1 MNRDIDDDALVE
13 KLIHVADG
21 PARSRAERRQRVE
34 SQFPTA
40 NERIVPLM
48 RMLAQRSD
56 WDRFNDLENIAAYLN
71 DVPDLDEV
79 LIDVVRSGE
88 GEGYLEDHIEI
99 LGELAKPT
107 AVDTIIQ
114 VFTEREHSDGP
125 AYWLCLKC
133 IQALGSIGTPPAR
146 EFLRSIAEG
155 DHPPRLKWEAAVDL
169 QIEDELG
176 FDEDEMCD

>member
-1 MNRDIDDDALVE
+1 MSKIIDDDDLVE
-13 KLIHVADG
+13 KLIHIAGG
-21 PARSRAERRQRVE
+21 PGCSRAERRRKVE
-34 SQFPTA
+34 SQFPA
-40 NERIVPLM
+40 VNERIASLM

-56 WDRFNDLENIAAYLN
+56 WSRFNTLENIAADLS
-71 DVPDLDEV
+71 DVPDLDRV
-79 LIDVVRSGE
+79 LIDVVRSGQ
-88 GEGYLEDHIEI
+88 GAGYLEDHIEI

-114 VFTEREHSDGP
+114 VFTEREDSDGP